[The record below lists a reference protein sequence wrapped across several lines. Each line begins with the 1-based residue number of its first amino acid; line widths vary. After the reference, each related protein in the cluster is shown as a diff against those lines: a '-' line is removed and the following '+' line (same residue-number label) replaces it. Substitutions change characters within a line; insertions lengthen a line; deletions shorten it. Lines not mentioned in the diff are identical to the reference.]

1 MIILDY
7 IEATGL
13 SEKSETERATLLCYY
28 FYKETSENAFSMQQI
43 SDLMES
49 GGFNKPNTSRLRER
63 LTKGKDKS
71 FLASK
76 KYNGKIEFIPAVLQS
91 LDKSYS
97 RFWDDTETVESNSE
111 LLEEAKFCGKRNYL
125 DRLIRQI
132 NNTYANH
139 CYDACAVLMRRLFE
153 VLLVLAYQHYN
164 IDDQIK
170 DASGNGYIMLEGI
183 VSNAKNNVTLKFS
196 RIKKEFDIFR
206 MVGNLSAH
214 SISYTAGVKDIDD
227 IKLNYRVMTEELFTK
242 AGLM

>member
-1 MIILDY
+1 M
-7 IEATGL
+7 
-13 SEKSETERATLLCYY
+13 
-28 FYKETSENAFSMQQI
+28 
-43 SDLMES
+43 
-49 GGFNKPNTSRLRER
+49 
-63 LTKGKDKS
+63 
-71 FLASK
+71 
-76 KYNGKIEFIPAVLQS
+76 LQS

-132 NNTYANH
+132 NNTYTNH

-153 VLLVLAYQHYN
+153 VLLVLAYQHHN

-183 VSNAKNNVTLKFS
+183 VSNAKNNATLKFS

-206 MVGNLSAH
+206 MVGNFSAH

>member
-7 IEATGL
+7 IESTGL
-13 SEKSETERATLLCYY
+13 SGKNETERAKLLCYY
-28 FYKETSENAFSMQQI
+28 LYKETSESSFSMREI

-49 GGFNKPNTSRLRER
+49 GGFSKPNITRLKEK
-63 LTKGKDKS
+63 LTKGKDRS
-71 FLASK
+71 FLVSK
-76 KYNGKIEFIPAVLQS
+76 TCPSKIEFIPAVLQS
-91 LDKSYS
+91 LDKVHGG
-97 RFWDDTETVESNSE
+97 FWDNTETVESNSE

-153 VLLVLAYQHYN
+153 VLLILVYQHHN

-170 DASGNGYIMLEGI
+170 DTSGNGYMMLEGI
-183 VSNAKNNVTLKFS
+183 VSNAKNNTTLKFS

-206 MVGNLSAH
+206 MVGNFSAH